1 MTDIL
6 PTIHNNRFLDLVVQ
20 ATYLIDMEV
29 MDKLVHELAFV
40 RVNGGR
46 LFIIGVGGGAANAS
60 HAACDFRKLCGIEAY
75 APTDNVAEL
84 TAHANDEGWDTI
96 FVNWLRFS
104 RLNKQD
110 AILVFS
116 VGGGSDDPEVSVNIV
131 QAVHLAKDRGA
142 KVLGIVGRSEGV
154 TARVGDVVL
163 VVPTVDDTFLT
174 PITEAFQAIIWHCL
188 VSHPSLKLFDTKW

>member
-20 ATYLIDMEV
+20 ATNLIDMEV

-96 FVNWLRFS
+96 FTNWLRFS
-104 RLNKQD
+104 RLNSKD
-110 AILVFS
+110 ALLVFS
-116 VGGGSDDPEVSVNIV
+116 VGGGSMDPEVSVNIIR
-131 QAVHLAKDRGA
+131 AVHFAQDRHAKI
-142 KVLGIVGRSEGV
+142 LGIV
-154 TARVGDVVL
+154 
-163 VVPTVDDTFLT
+163 
-174 PITEAFQAIIWHCL
+174 
-188 VSHPSLKLFDTKW
+188 